1 MQSWDLV
8 EMLTLKS
15 TTGEKMNK
23 IGDIVP
29 QLRWHSATADLLYP
43 LGMTL

>member
-1 MQSWDLV
+1 MV

-23 IGDIVP
+23 ISDIVII
-29 QLRWHSATADLLYP
+29 SATADLLFP
-43 LGMTL
+43 PGMTQQQLAGQT